1 MNYPEKYRKKAIEYR
16 KEIHNV
22 FKVAIS
28 TVREWERQYREEG
41 NLKQKKTYLRKIQS
55 MLMKWEQIH
64 IFTENMDMPPKG
76 ECILGFISGRKEKG
90 EGIVAAKLGKIIIKP
105 LEYSGIMG
113 SEQFELWFEKKT
125 FAVTA

>member
-16 KEIHNV
+16 EEIHNV

-55 MLMKWEQIH
+55 MLMKREQIH
-64 IFTENMDMPPKG
+64 IFTENMYMPPNGK
-76 ECILGFISGRKEKG
+76 CILGFISGRKEKG

-113 SEQFELWFEKKT
+113 SEQFELWFEKKIFT
-125 FAVTA
+125 VTA